1 MTYLS
6 LKIIAILTMTIDHLG
21 LILSR
26 IPSLN
31 LDPSLVIAMRSV
43 GRIAFPIFA
52 FGIVNGM
59 NHTKD
64 KEKYF
69 YRLALFM
76 GISQLPFSMLVSQ
89 ENYLV
94 EFLGKDLFN
103 LSFSLAKTPSL
114 LILSGLLFIIFAI
127 NKKGKIKSVGALALA
142 LILANISIYTPAGY
156 VINDAFSLNIF
167 YTLGVGAYFIKTL
180 EGFKDPIKGS
190 KFLGNNLLDTLALVL
205 MVVIFIPYSDYS
217 FMGLVLILGFYVFKN
232 SKALSLLYMAIW
244 LFLQYGGFGPMNS
257 YFLASLV
264 SVLALALYKGEK
276 GRGPK
281 FLQKLFY
288 IYYPLHLVLG
298 LGLVALLK

>member
-21 LILSR
+21 LILSKL
-26 IPSLN
+26 PSLN
-31 LDPSLVIAMRSV
+31 PDQSLILAMRSI

-59 NHTKD
+59 DHTRD

-94 EFLGKDLFN
+94 EFIGKDLFN
-103 LSFSLAKTPSL
+103 LSFSIAKTPSI
-114 LILSGLLFIIFAI
+114 LILSGLLFILFAI
-127 NKKGKIKSVGALALA
+127 NNKEKIKSVLALGLA

-156 VINDAFSLNIF
+156 VINDAFSLNVF

-180 EGFKDPIKGS
+180 QGFKEPS
-190 KFLGNNLLDTLALVL
+190 KDSKPLLRSLLDTLTLVL
-205 MVVIFIPYSDYS
+205 MVVVFIPHSDYS
-217 FMGLVLILGFYVFKN
+217 FMGLVLILGFYIFKN
-232 SKALSLLYMAIW
+232 SQALSLFFMALW

-257 YFLASLV
+257 YFLVSLV

-276 GRGPK
+276 GKGPK

-298 LGLVALLK
+298 LILVALFK